1 MMPVGFIHS
10 EIQTLGFF
18 LFYNGDMTDSSAC
31 YSNSYNVINIS
42 KRKLRR
48 GEVEETQLIF
58 LIN

>member
-10 EIQTLGFF
+10 EIQTLGLF

-42 KRKLRR
+42 IKKTEKGGSGRNP
-48 GEVEETQLIF
+48 VNF
-58 LIN
+58 SD